1 MAVLGN
7 SNLIKV
13 QTYGSGSGSPSSGIT
28 GNSWNFYDVSQTNM
42 TGDRS
47 SSSDDVFTFTKISN
61 TSDLKIV
68 ANIPGYLA
76 TGAAGIGIR
85 LQISKDN
92 STWYVDALDNGPADG
107 WGASGYGGN
116 NANIV
121 RFEWNT
127 ELIDAV
133 RSSGIYSHTGLTY
146 FYIQHRNWNTTDT
159 YYPLGYVNANYPKYA
174 SFQCYEI
181 ER

>member
-13 QTYGSGSGSPSSGIT
+13 QTYGSGSGVPSSGT
-28 GNSWNFYDVSQTNM
+28 TSTSWAAYDVDQTNY
-42 TGDRS
+42 TGDRLS
-47 SSSDDVFTFTKISN
+47 GNNHVFQFTKISN

-76 TGAAGIGIR
+76 TGGAGIGIR

-92 STWYVDALDNGPADG
+92 STWYVDAMDNGPAHG
-107 WGASGYGGN
+107 WGATGYGGA

-121 RFEWNT
+121 RMVWNT

-133 RSSGIYSHTGLTY
+133 RSSGIYSHTGATY
-146 FYIQHRNWNTTDT
+146 FYIQHKNWSSSDT
-159 YYPLGYVNANYPKYA
+159 YFPLHYSSATYPKYA